1 MDWDYL
7 ILKVG
12 DRVYYDNRLCPI
24 TKLSSTGVIVS
35 KGKTNHFI
43 NCNDLL
49 NRKFEYC
56 IPFEKNGVKGET
68 HATTED
74 GALKEKELLESIGWE
89 VSIYKREVIE

>member
-1 MDWDYL
+1 MNTL
-7 ILKVG
+7 ILNVG
-12 DRVYYDNRLCPI
+12 DLVAYEGKLYPI

-43 NCNDLL
+43 NCNGLL

-56 IPFEKNGVKGET
+56 VPFEKNGVKGET

-74 GALKEKELLESIGWE
+74 GALKEKELLESIGWK
-89 VSIYKREVIE
+89 VSIYKREVI